1 MLVLAVRPERVKMFH
16 AQLEQ
21 AVAAAKSRPD
31 LDYISRLLWK
41 GYGEGLL
48 TDSVAEAITAAIE
61 ARKLVFGSR
70 RPLQLPSPTRTAP
83 KRPRSANR
91 QASLERRR
99 KAAVSGLVPARLA
112 AHFTMGEL
120 AVLAVVAGEAK
131 RRGLCECRTTAQN
144 ALRQAKKLNLLTVTE
159 RRYRGRA
166 SGFNTI
172 RVKDALWLSWLRIG
186 GGFKTL
192 NTTNKT
198 DIKKSGISQKTALKC
213 CRSPSVLVYSGHRN
227 GDIGN
232 DDFSATKK

>member
-1 MLVLAVRPERVKMFH
+1 MFH

-31 LDYISRLLWK
+31 LDHISRLLWK

-70 RPLQLPSPTRTAP
+70 RPLQLPNPAMTAP

-99 KAAVSGLVPARLA
+99 KAAVSGLIPSRLA
-112 AHFTMGEL
+112 VHFTMGEL

-131 RRGLCECRTTAQN
+131 RRGLCEWPIDRVAALAGVCRTTAQN

-192 NTTNKT
+192 NTTDKT
-198 DIKKSGISQKTALKC
+198 DIKKIGISQKTALKR